1 MRLLEEREANVDIV
15 KEKVDAIFE
24 CTKEKIEEQAR
35 YIHTLSEVN
44 KVLVKKRSHANGECS
59 PNTESNNQRNKSLED
74 GILKL
79 HAENMQ
85 FLEERESYVERYVDN
100 WESKM
105 KELSR
110 WAQKKIEEQARHVK
124 TLSEFRSNTEKERI
138 IQEREAD
145 VEIYVENLKEKVDAI
160 SEYTKEKIEEQGRH
174 IQTLS
179 ELHRELVKKSCC
191 VFVWPPCGNQ
201 EYTLM
206 SAGLNDKR
214 NEFFEDLITKFHSEN
229 MRLLEEREANAER
242 YIQTLSEFSRI
253 LGKGE

>member
-1 MRLLEEREANVDIV
+1 
-15 KEKVDAIFE
+15 
-24 CTKEKIEEQAR
+24 
-35 YIHTLSEVN
+35 
-44 KVLVKKRSHANGECS
+44 
-59 PNTESNNQRNKSLED
+59 
-74 GILKL
+74 
-79 HAENMQ
+79 MQ

-124 TLSEFRSNTEKERI
+124 TLSEFRSNTEKARI

-201 EYTLM
+201 EYTL

-242 YIQTLSEFSRI
+242 YIQTLSEFRRI